1 MSGYENVLSTVTPA
15 LTLKLRYGS
24 KDVAEGLE
32 LKPSEVR
39 HQPSVD
45 WDADE
50 NALYTLGTTHK
61 ALLHCSLMPIL
72 TV

>member
-24 KDVAEGLE
+24 KDVAEGQE

-50 NALYTLGTTHK
+50 NALYTLGTTHP
-61 ALLHCSLMPIL
+61 ALLHC
-72 TV
+72 